1 VTGKE
6 RVLAAI
12 EHQEPDRVP
21 VDVWYTPE
29 MRDKLASALGVPD
42 PGNELE
48 PDPLYLRL
56 GHDLLK
62 VTVGPAASYYLS
74 DEDFYTDEWGIGW
87 RRVNYGFGHYT
98 EPVVHPLKD
107 LTDPEAFPIPD
118 FSSPTRY
125 KKARYLVKHYGSE
138 YAIVGEIACT
148 LFELSWYL
156 RGFERV
162 LLDFKRNKDFMH
174 TFVSRLKEW
183 ARTAGRQ
190 LIEAGVDILLL
201 GDDFGMQNRMIVA
214 PEVFREFFKPHY
226 AELFEE
232 FKNLKPDLKIAFH
245 SDGNIEPVI
254 PDFIEIGLDILNP
267 VQPKSMDPARLKRKF
282 GDKLTFWGTIDNQH
296 TMPFGTPQE
305 VVEEVRARLREVAP
319 GGGLIIGPAH
329 NVQPNTAVENL
340 VAFYKAV
347 EEYGKYPIQL

>member
-1 VTGKE
+1 MTGKE
-6 RVLAAI
+6 RVLAAV
-12 EHQEPDRVP
+12 EHEEPDRVP

-29 MRDKLASALGVPD
+29 MRDKLASALGVPEPTD
-42 PGNELE
+42 ELE
-48 PDPLYLRL
+48 PDPLYLQL
-56 GHDLLK
+56 GHDLLR

-87 RRVNYGFGHYT
+87 RRVHYGFGHYT

-107 LTDPEAFPIPD
+107 LADPEAFSIPD
-118 FSSPTRY
+118 FSSPVRY
-125 KKARYLVKHYGSE
+125 ERACYLVKNYGGE

-156 RGFERV
+156 RGFETV

-174 TFVSRLKEW
+174 TFILRLKEW
-183 ARTAGRQ
+183 ARTAGKR

-232 FKNLKPDLKIAFH
+232 FKSIKPNLKIAFH
-245 SDGNIEPVI
+245 SDGNIEPII
-254 PDFIEIGLDILNP
+254 PDFIEIGLNILNP
-267 VQPKSMDPARLKRKF
+267 VQSKSMDPARLKKRF

-305 VVEEVRARLREVAP
+305 VVEEVKARLRGVAQ

-329 NVQPNTAVENL
+329 NVQPNTPVENL
-340 VAFYKAV
+340 LAFYKAV
-347 EEYGKYPIQL
+347 EEHGKYPIRL